1 MPLTRTTE
9 PIREFPKSSFP
20 DSLRQLTRFSSA
32 PKEVLAVRGDEIAVI
47 CHELRNS
54 LAIVRGAA
62 RLLRQSGNAPS
73 GNSADAAA
81 LIERHA
87 GQMSRH
93 IDDLLHPLRRNGHD
107 HGTQFARLDLR
118 SIAGHAA
125 AAVSPE
131 MRSRGHRLVVKLPEE
146 PVWTQADG
154 ARLEQAF
161 LNLLIN
167 AARYTADG
175 GDIAL
180 IMERANTHVLVRVRD
195 SGIGIDPAMLKR
207 VFGMFVQIRAAPAL
221 NGREHGIGLAVVR
234 NLVEQHGGTV
244 SAASAGLGRG
254 SEFTI
259 DLPVRIEQG
268 DALIIAAT

>member
-1 MPLTRTTE
+1 MPLSRTTE
-9 PIREFPKSSFP
+9 PIREFPKPSFP

-32 PKEVLAVRGDEIAVI
+32 PKEVLAVRSDEIAVI

-62 RLLRQSGNAPS
+62 RLLRKSGS
-73 GNSADAAA
+73 GLDAVA

-93 IDDLLHPLRRNGHD
+93 IDDLLHPLRRNGQD
-107 HGTQFARLDLR
+107 HGSQFARLDLR

-125 AAVSPE
+125 AAVGPE

-154 ARLEQAF
+154 SRLEQAF

-195 SGIGIDPAMLKR
+195 SGIGIEPAMLKR
-207 VFGMFVQIRAAPAL
+207 VFGMFVQARSAPAL

-244 SAASAGLGRG
+244 SAASAGLGHG

-268 DALIIAAT
+268 DALIIATP